1 MTSSKMTNVLL
12 AMIAAC
18 LVVIALRPAVV
29 RPVAA
34 QLLAPAE
41 SDVQRLTSITAT
53 SKELQLQVDA
63 IKTVASSIDSLAKNT
78 GEIARALDG
87 MTRAVSDLGL
97 RIAESRAGAAVM
109 PSSVAPSPR

>member
-18 LVVIALRPAVV
+18 LIVIALRPAVV

-34 QLLAPAE
+34 QALGPSE

-63 IKTVASSIDSLAKNT
+63 IKAVASSIDSLAKNT
-78 GEIARALDG
+78 GEIAKALDG
-87 MTRAVSDLGL
+87 MTRAIGDLGL
-97 RIAESRAGAAVM
+97 RMAESRAGAPVA
-109 PSSVAPSPR
+109 PLPVAPSPK